1 MITFLRAK
9 IEEGLS
15 RAWQSTLIRARL
27 KEQHPRRESNELKDQ
42 FNNAGIFGGRNSL
55 AIISWSVRVSY
66 MMGSVVVKRNRIKTA
81 MLRDKLPSRNNTKV
95 PVKS

>member
-42 FNNAGIFGGRNSL
+42 FNNAGIFGGR
-55 AIISWSVRVSY
+55 
-66 MMGSVVVKRNRIKTA
+66 
-81 MLRDKLPSRNNTKV
+81 
-95 PVKS
+95 KSFHYFVERTCFVYDGLSCC